1 MNEQKQTN
9 LPHKYGKKI
18 AGVLRSNA
26 WVFTAVMWTGSS
38 SQSSPYPKSSPTPLA
53 HPLAPI
59 HGITVLNFH
68 YEILSDSKIVAK
80 RGGGIQNTLY
90 PASPN
95 VNLLLNHSPIIK
107 TTTLTQT
114 QYQHSL
120 QIRFKFHQ
128 QPCHCPL
135 SGPETDPGSH
145 TTLAVLSLPPLSK
158 GPQPFFVSPDLDAFH
173 PPTQP
178 RVEVT

>member
-26 WVFTAVMWTGSS
+26 CVFTAVMWTGAS

-68 YEILSDSKIVAK
+68 YEILSDSKTVAK
-80 RGGGIQNTLY
+80 RGGESKIPYIQLPQMLTSYL
-90 PASPN
+90 
-95 VNLLLNHSPIIK
+95 
-107 TTTLTQT
+107 TTVQ
-114 QYQHSL
+114 
-120 QIRFKFHQ
+120 
-128 QPCHCPL
+128 
-135 SGPETDPGSH
+135 
-145 TTLAVLSLPPLSK
+145 
-158 GPQPFFVSPDLDAFH
+158 
-173 PPTQP
+173 
-178 RVEVT
+178 